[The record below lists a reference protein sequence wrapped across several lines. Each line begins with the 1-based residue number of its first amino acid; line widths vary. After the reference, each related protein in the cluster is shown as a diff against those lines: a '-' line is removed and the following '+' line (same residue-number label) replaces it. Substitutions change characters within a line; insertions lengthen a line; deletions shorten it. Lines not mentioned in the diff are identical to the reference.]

1 MDITVKQL
9 AVFVAVAKNTSVSVA
24 AEELYLSQPATSMAL
39 AELER
44 ILGDKFFDRK
54 GRKLHLNEKGRAL
67 LPMAVDI
74 LNRMNEVSEKF
85 SSRNDKM
92 VGDFRLGASTT
103 VGNYVLPSLLGEFL
117 ELYPEVKI
125 SLDISNSEN
134 IIRKVINFELDMAV
148 IESRCQENELEII
161 PWQKDR
167 LCVFV
172 GKNHALAGKENIS
185 KKDLESCDWILREG
199 GSGSFETFENAISGK
214 LKHLKIKMKL
224 GNTEAIKTA
233 VSAGLGISCL
243 SYHAIQSSLEQGSL
257 VEIKTPFLNLD
268 RQYYILVH
276 KQKYRSDLLKTC
288 LNFWQ
293 DKI

>member
-9 AVFVAVAKNTSVSVA
+9 AVFVAVAKNTSVSLA

-67 LPMAVDI
+67 LPLAVDI
-74 LNRMNEVSEKF
+74 LNRMNEISEKF
-85 SSRNDKM
+85 SSRNGKM
-92 VGDFRLGASTT
+92 VGDFRLGASST
-103 VGNYVLPSLLGEFL
+103 VGNYVLPPMLGDFL
-117 ELYPEVKI
+117 ELYPEVNI

-134 IIRKVINFELDMAV
+134 VIRKVINFELDMAI
-148 IESRCQENELEII
+148 IEGRCQENELEVI

-172 GKNHALAGKENIS
+172 GKNHPLAKAES
-185 KKDLESCDWILREG
+185 VTKKDLESCNWILREG

-214 LKHLKIKMKL
+214 LKPLNIKMKL

-233 VSAGLGISCL
+233 VVSGLGVSCL
-243 SYHAIQSSLEQGSL
+243 SYHAIQPLLEQGSL
-257 VEIKTPFLNLD
+257 VEIPTPFLNLD
-268 RQYYILVH
+268 RQYYILIH

-288 LNFWQ
+288 LKFWQ
-293 DKI
+293 NKK